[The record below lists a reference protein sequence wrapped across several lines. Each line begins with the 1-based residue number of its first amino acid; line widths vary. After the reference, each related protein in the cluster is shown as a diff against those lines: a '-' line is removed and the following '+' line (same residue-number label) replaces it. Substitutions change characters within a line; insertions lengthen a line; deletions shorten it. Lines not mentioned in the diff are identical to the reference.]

1 MCRSHQQCPCCEDTL
16 ARAGMPHSVAAILNW
31 TGDKESRAVCTQAT
45 TDLGDSDII
54 SDPGKLSVVQGKGRT
69 EGRKGREEAAEV
81 KSSDCFCRGPSLVCL
96 HSHLHWQ
103 AQAHMKTHM

>member
-1 MCRSHQQCPCCEDTL
+1 M
-16 ARAGMPHSVAAILNW
+16 
-31 TGDKESRAVCTQAT
+31 CTQVT

-81 KSSDCFCRGPSLVCL
+81 KALTVFAEDQVWSASTATCTGKHKP
-96 HSHLHWQ
+96 
-103 AQAHMKTHM
+103 T